1 MHCARSF
8 PRNAVAH
15 AGGVSSL
22 DLEASEPLS
31 EAPRESGDTAARRV
45 SLAPSSCILSRSMR
59 KTLSSLMVGM
69 LAMAALLASPQ
80 NASADPR
87 TAFLLEQLKS
97 DDYRVRTQAALA
109 LGASGDEAA
118 VQPLCATLK
127 DAKASVKAAAA
138 SALGKLGK
146 ASGLVC
152 LEAAAA
158 KEFTP
163 TVKSQMKTAIEELKV
178 ATTPA
183 GLQKPPPPGKDS
195 KYYVAIEVTNKT
207 SRPMTEIEPIIRA
220 AAQSKLLSQKG
231 YAVAPKGETTV
242 SGGQIVKSKNL
253 KGFLL
258 IATVDPPAY
267 DSGGNLKQVVRL
279 TVWSYPGKALKG
291 EFALKLT
298 QSNTAKGDKNAEDNL
313 MKLSVESAIDNF
325 LKTADTL

>member
-1 MHCARSF
+1 MSCNLGVNMRKKLTSLAAL
-8 PRNAVAH
+8 AVA
-15 AGGVSSL
+15 A
-22 DLEASEPLS
+22 
-31 EAPRESGDTAARRV
+31 
-45 SLAPSSCILSRSMR
+45 
-59 KTLSSLMVGM
+59 
-69 LAMAALLASPQ
+69 AALLSSPRD
-80 NASADPR
+80 ASADPR

-118 VQPLCATLK
+118 VQPLCGALK
-127 DAKASVKAAAA
+127 DSKASVKAAAA

-146 ASGLVC
+146 ASGLPC
-152 LEAAAA
+152 LEAASA

-163 TVKSQMKTAIEELKV
+163 TVKSQLKTAIDELKA
-178 ATTPA
+178 ATTPL

-207 SRPMTEIEPIIRA
+207 SRPNAEIEPLIRA
-220 AAQSKLLSQKG
+220 ATQAKLLSQKG

-242 SGGQIVKSKNL
+242 AGGQIVKSKNL

-258 IATVDPPAY
+258 IATVDPPLY
-267 DSGGNLKQVVRL
+267 DSGGNLKQVVRV

-325 LKTADTL
+325 FKAADTL